1 MDDDSFTLVAFR
13 VNLGAPSERVGTMS
27 EAAARSTRAWGD
39 RDPGGEVVDLG
50 VTETF
55 DSFYLRELPRLV
67 ALARALTGSAA
78 AAEDVAQDAMIAA
91 YRRWDEVAGLD
102 IPAAWV
108 RRVCANRAT
117 SHLRRRSSEARA
129 VLRLSGVRQNDPELP
144 PIDADFW
151 ASVRRLPRR
160 QAQAIALHYLYD
172 MSVTDVALTLG
183 CSSSS
188 VKAHLVRGRSALAR
202 ALDLPHEEQP

>member
-1 MDDDSFTLVAFR
+1 
-13 VNLGAPSERVGTMS
+13 MS
-27 EAAARSTRAWGD
+27 EAAARPTRA
-39 RDPGGEVVDLG
+39 RDDDAPGPRAIDLG
-50 VTETF
+50 IIETF
-55 DSFYLRELPRLV
+55 DSFYVRELPRLV

-91 YRRWDEVAGLD
+91 YRRWDEVSRLD

-129 VLRLSGVRQNDPELP
+129 VLRLSGVRQNDSELP

-151 ASVRRLPRR
+151 AAVRRLPRR
-160 QAQAIALHYLYD
+160 QSQAIALHYLYD
-172 MSVTDVALTLG
+172 MSVTDIALTLG
-183 CSSSS
+183 CSQSS
-188 VKAHLVRGRSALAR
+188 VKAHLVRGRTALVR
-202 ALDLPHEEQP
+202 ALGIPEEEKS